1 MLGGLSCHGS
11 SSMFNRPAILAGTA
25 AAVLALLGCSP
36 APDQPRSTAATAQ
49 AAEAQA
55 PGTQPQK
62 VRELRSEYHQLRIT
76 QVAGGLE
83 HPWAVAFLPGGDY
96 LVTER
101 PGRLI
106 RIGADG
112 SRTSISG
119 VPEVAARGQGGLLD
133 VVLHP
138 GFADNSL
145 IYLSYSLG
153 DAQSTTTAVAR
164 ARLQGETLVDFEQ
177 VFEQDRRSQP
187 GRHYGSRIA
196 WMPDGTMLVSIGDRG
211 AEPPRAQDAGDHAG
225 ALLRLNADGSVPAD
239 NPFVGR
245 DDILPEI
252 WSYGHRN
259 IQGMVIDQTNGA
271 VWTTEHGPRGGDE
284 LNLAE
289 PGKNYGWPDAG
300 RGRDYRTEEQHGR
313 ARSLPGMVDPVYE
326 FLPTIAPS
334 GLALV
339 TSDRFSR
346 WQGNLLAG
354 GLRAE
359 RVGRLVIENGVVV
372 HEEALFPGELGRIR
386 DVREGPDGAIYVVTD
401 HQDGSLYRIEPA
413 G

>member
-1 MLGGLSCHGS
+1 MMH
-11 SSMFNRPAILAGTA
+11 RPATLSSLALAGLALFVCSQSASAQPA
-25 AAVLALLGCSP
+25 AAG
-36 APDQPRSTAATAQ
+36 STAH
-49 AAEAQA
+49 AAE
-55 PGTQPQK
+55 TSSQPQT
-62 VRELRSEYHQLRIT
+62 RELRSEYHQLRIT

-83 HPWAVAFLPGGDY
+83 HPWAIAFLPNGDY

-101 PGRLI
+101 PGRLN

-112 SRTSISG
+112 SITRIGG
-119 VPEVAARGQGGLLD
+119 VPDVAARGQGGLLD

-145 IYLSYSLG
+145 VYLTYSLG
-153 DAQSTTTAVAR
+153 DNERTTTAAAR
-164 ARLQGETLVDFEQ
+164 ARLEGDRLADFENI
-177 VFEQDRRSQP
+177 FEQDRRSQP

-196 WMPDGTMLVSIGDRG
+196 WMGDGTMLVSIGDRG
-211 AEPPRAQDAGDHAG
+211 AEPPRAQDTGDHAG
-225 ALLRLNADGSVPAD
+225 TLLRLNADGSVPAD

-284 LNLAE
+284 LNLTE

-300 RGRDYRTEEQHGR
+300 RGRDYRTEEQYGR

-359 RVGRLVIENGVVV
+359 RVARLVIENGVVV
-372 HEEALFPGELGRIR
+372 HEEALFPRELGRIR

-401 HQDGSLYRIEPA
+401 HQDGSLHRIEPA